1 MSFFFT
7 LGFDEANKRKKCSF
21 LPIRDD
27 ILTANERDQCVC
39 HVFKVS
45 FDAWTR
51 ASLWEDGCFLCRWWS
66 PFGFLLRQQFSF
78 HERHDRLNVEGIERV
93 CGWWVCDECVPRV
106 NELNWSWNHGL
117 SPVLLLFFFFVVF

>member
-27 ILTANERDQCVC
+27 ILTANERDRCVC

-51 ASLWEDGCFLCRWWS
+51 ASLWEDGCSFVGGGDPSGFCYGSNS
-66 PFGFLLRQQFSF
+66 PSTNGTI
-78 HERHDRLNVEGIERV
+78 G
-93 CGWWVCDECVPRV
+93 
-106 NELNWSWNHGL
+106 
-117 SPVLLLFFFFVVF
+117 